1 MHDTEIKSNVEQFS
15 REWQK
20 VMMLY
25 SDYARS
31 VGINYTTL
39 QVLKYIAE
47 IDNCTQKIIC
57 EQSFLPKQTVNSI
70 ITSLY
75 KDDYVELRELAEDR
89 RAKSIHLTKSGK
101 QYSDMIS
108 ERLYKAEYQ
117 AMENMTAEKRKN
129 LLDSFH
135 EYAELFQSQL
145 FHNR

>member
-1 MHDTEIKSNVEQFS
+1 MNGENVKSDVECFG

-20 VMMLY
+20 VMMFY

-39 QVLKYIAE
+39 QVLKYIVE
-47 IDNCTQKIIC
+47 IDNCTQKTIC

-75 KDDYVELRELAEDR
+75 KDGYVELRELAEDR

-101 QYSDMIS
+101 QYSDTIS

-117 AMENMTAEKRKN
+117 AMEKMTAEERRN
-129 LLDSFH
+129 LLGSFH
-135 EYAELFQSQL
+135 KYAELFQSQL